1 MLDLST
7 LVTESRNT
15 NTDNLDNMSALEIVG
30 IMNQEDKNVPEA
42 IEKVL
47 PGIARAAEL
56 AAQAVMNGGR
66 LIYVGAGTSGRLG
79 TLDAVECVPTFGTRE
94 GQVTALIAGGDG
106 AFTRAVEGAEDNEEG
121 AERDLQEIK
130 LEAKDFVVGIAAS
143 GRTPYVC
150 AALRYARSIGCHTA
164 AVICN
169 TNSALSQYAD
179 IPIEAV
185 VGPEILSGSTRLKAG
200 TAQKMILNMI
210 STTAMVLCGKVYKNY
225 MVDLVQTNEKLHIR
239 ARNIV
244 MQAANVSEQSA
255 EEALKMAGGKAKTA
269 ITMILAGV
277 SPEEAEQ
284 LLEVNMGHVRRAIS
298 EPEV

>member
-7 LVTESRNT
+7 LTTESRNT
-15 NTDNLDNMSALEIVG
+15 NTENLDSMSALEIVG
-30 IMNQEDKNVPEA
+30 VMNQEDRNVPDA

-47 PGIARAAEL
+47 PQIARAAEM
-56 AAQAVMNGGR
+56 AARAVTEGGR

-94 GQVTALIAGGDG
+94 GQVMGLMAGGLT
-106 AFTRAVEGAEDNEEG
+106 AFNHAVEGAEDNEEG
-121 AERDLQEIK
+121 AVCDLKEIS
-130 LEAKDFVVGIAAS
+130 LEARDFVVGVAAS

-150 AALRYARSIGCHTA
+150 SALRYAASVGCHTA

-169 TNSALSQYAD
+169 SNSELGRCAEIA
-179 IPIEAV
+179 IEAV
-185 VGPEILSGSTRLKAG
+185 VGPEVLSGSTRLKAG

-225 MVDLVQTNEKLHIR
+225 MVDMVQTNEKLHIR
-239 ARNIV
+239 AKNIV
-244 MQAANVSEQSA
+244 MQAAGVSEEKA
-255 EEALKMAGGKAKTA
+255 EEALSLAGGKTKTA

-277 SPEEAEQ
+277 SPEKAEE
-284 LLEVNMGHVRRAIS
+284 LLAANMGHVRKAIS
-298 EPEV
+298 APEV